1 MSLNINK
8 NFGAIANGALLSLN
22 SHQTAMGKAVTRV
35 STGMRVNSPADDVS
49 AYMAGKKIQADSTGY
64 TTLANGI
71 QTTSA
76 KLNAADAATSSVLDI
91 LNAMKAKAI
100 EYQAAITSG
109 DSEGGT
115 TINTEFQNLT
125 TVLNSA
131 LNTKYNGSTNE
142 LLDGGSAVA
151 YNSIYTG
158 TKVSGVTDDNVNA
171 GKISVKW
178 DIENAITT
186 KLGSNY
192 IDSNGKITNGNGSA
206 TIVSKLTDAIAEVV
220 KEQGK
225 IGAALE
231 AMEYSSSFLS
241 NIANAQETAYYS
253 ITEADMAKEM
263 TSYVRNNVLAQA
275 SQAMIAQANQ
285 SMASVLNLLQ

>member
-8 NFGAIANGALLSLN
+8 NFGAIANNALFSLN

-35 STGMRVNSPADDVS
+35 STGMRVNSPVDDAS
-49 AYMAGKKIQADSTGY
+49 AYMTSKKIQADATGY
-64 TTLANGI
+64 ETLANGM
-71 QTTSA
+71 QTSSA
-76 KLNAADAATSSVLDI
+76 KLNAANSLASSVLDI
-91 LNAMKAKAI
+91 LNSMKAKAI
-100 EYQAAITSG
+100 EYQAACAAQDTSAQ
-109 DSEGGT
+109 T
-115 TINTEFQNLT
+115 TINDEFGKLT

-131 LNTKYNGSTNE
+131 LNTKYNDESLANNST
-142 LLDGGSAVA
+142 AA
-151 YNSIYTG
+151 YSSIYTG
-158 TKVSGVTDDNVNA
+158 TQVAPVTDDVRD
-171 GKISVKW
+171 GKISGSW
-178 DIENAITT
+178 NIDDGLTDSDIN
-186 KLGSNY
+186 
-192 IDSNGKITNGNGSA
+192 DDGKIQLNATG
-206 TIVSKLTDAIAEVV
+206 TIVQTLTDAIKNVV
-220 KEQGK
+220 TQQGN

-263 TSYVRNNVLAQA
+263 TTYVRNNVLAQA

>member
-35 STGMRVNSPADDVS
+35 STGMRVNSPVDDVT
-49 AYMAGKKIQADSTGY
+49 AYMTGKRIQADSTGY

-100 EYQAAITSG
+100 EYQAAAAAG
-109 DSEGGT
+109 EDSAS
-115 TINTEFQNLT
+115 TINQEFANLT

-131 LNTKYNGSTNE
+131 LSSKYKDNDILNS
-142 LLDGGSAVA
+142 SAVA
-151 YNSIYTG
+151 YNTLYTG
-158 TKVSGVTDDNVNA
+158 TKVHSTIAGDVKM
-171 GKISVKW
+171 GKISASW
-178 DIENAITT
+178 DVTGQISPQLDAAAIGT
-186 KLGSNY
+186 
-192 IDSNGKITNGNGSA
+192 DGKITNNASA
-206 TIVSKLTDAIAEVV
+206 TMVQKLTDAIKDVV
-220 KEQGK
+220 TQQGN

-231 AMEYSSSFLS
+231 AMEYSSNFLS

-263 TSYVRNNVLAQA
+263 TTYVRNNVLAQA